1 MATRGPQYDDSHVE
15 HQDVDHIEHIAVSDS
30 ATRNAGV
37 YRLQEA
43 IYFLFGIIE
52 VLIALRFGL
61 RAFGANPAAPFSAAI
76 YTITGPLV
84 APFNGMFGEPQLS
97 QSVFEPQSI
106 VAILVYALVGWALAK
121 IVWLLMADAGG
132 RATTEKRVVHS
143 ERHDEDLAA

>member
-1 MATRGPQYDDSHVE
+1 MTRLPRYESSHVE
-15 HQDVDHIEHIAVSDS
+15 HQDVDHVEHVAVSDA

-52 VLIALRFGL
+52 ILIAVRFVL
-61 RAFGANPAAPFSAAI
+61 RALGANPAAPFAAAI
-76 YTITGPLV
+76 YTITAPLV

-106 VAILVYALVGWALAK
+106 VAIIVYALIGWALAK
-121 IVWLLMADAGG
+121 IVWLLMADTGST
-132 RATTEKRVVHS
+132 ATTAKRVVRS
-143 ERHDEDLAA
+143 EHHDEDLAA